1 MRIRWTAAVAAVA
14 ACVLCGCAGTP
25 AALLAT
31 DRSTRAGIGRAG
43 GASHAVTLAATGR
56 RSATLAIVDGAA
68 TLTVSATAMP
78 GQLLRVS
85 TPADSGARPQV
96 VQTAGRVQLFLAS
109 TGQPGPSAVSIQLSS
124 AVRWALQ
131 FSGGASAT
139 VLELGQ
145 AKISG
150 VDFTAGSSLISMA
163 LPRPAGT
170 TTITLTGGASQVTMR
185 VPAGVPARL
194 GLYGGAGMATVGGQ
208 RYTGVAGGTV
218 LTPAGWAAAADR
230 YDVVAPAG
238 VSVISVTA

>member
-14 ACVLCGCAGTP
+14 ACVLCSCAGTP
-25 AALLAT
+25 AALLGTA
-31 DRSTRAGIGRAG
+31 RSTGPGNGRTAS
-43 GASHAVTLAATGR
+43 ASHTVTLAARGR
-56 RSATLAIVDGAA
+56 RSATLAVVTGAA
-68 TLTVSATAMP
+68 TLTVSATAMR
-78 GQLLRVS
+78 GQLLRVW
-85 TPADSGARPQV
+85 TPADSGVRPQL
-96 VQTAGRVQLFLAS
+96 VQTAGRVQLFFAS

-131 FSGGASAT
+131 FSGGATQT

-145 AKISG
+145 GKISS

-170 TTITLTGGASQVTMR
+170 TTITLAGGASQVTMS

-194 GLYGGAGMATVGGQ
+194 RLYGGAGTATVSGQ
-208 RYTGVAGGTV
+208 THTGVAGGTI

-238 VSVISVTA
+238 VSIISVTA